1 MLENKDQKTTSLA
14 SLGEFGLIEHLT
26 KHFKI
31 NQESTIKSIGDDAAV
46 WDTKRLC
53 LMFQTFVR

>member
-1 MLENKDQKTTSLA
+1 MLENKDQKTTSIA

-46 WDTKRLC
+46 LDFKTP
-53 LMFQTFVR
+53 FGVAAF

>member
-1 MLENKDQKTTSLA
+1 MLEDKNQKRTSIA

-31 NQESTIKSIGDDAAV
+31 NQESTLKNIGIVLQKKTVLKKIKNG
-46 WDTKRLC
+46 
-53 LMFQTFVR
+53 